1 MINYCR
7 VSLVNKNVY
16 CKFIYAHSSNSAGF
30 IVILMVN
37 WWLPSHLLAYRD
49 GTTVKTIT
57 TYYLLRNPLILLFIL
72 ILITRNY
79 NEQNQLQL
87 KKIGTLDHRHS
98 NSGPPFFLI
107 WSPPPAI
114 VVWILVWKYTFEPF
128 IHILQHFVL
137 QLSRSTNFCR
147 ILSVKRQ
154 LDLETS

>member
-1 MINYCR
+1 MINYCT

-37 WWLPSHLLAYRD
+37 WWLPSHLLTYRD

-57 TYYLLRNPLILLFIL
+57 TYYLLRNPLILLFL
-72 ILITRNY
+72 FILITRNY

-87 KKIGTLDHRHS
+87 KKIGTLTTGTRIPDH
-98 NSGPPFFLI
+98 PFPSFG
-107 WSPPPAI
+107 PPPAI
-114 VVWILVWKYTFEPF
+114 MVWILVWKYTFEPF